1 MVPNPEE
8 MIIKERLQ
16 KVLDKWI
23 PDAAAEKILK
33 TSEEKMKNPPLK
45 VKNDVK
51 QKTSKKL
58 KMQNND

>member
-1 MVPNPEE
+1 